1 MSYYIK
7 IKKHNTMKHQI
18 KPDFLVNHIFISYH
32 YFILSVCL
40 SLIPLEWA
48 FPVVG
53 GAGLE
58 SGSPLVKKSARGIRK
73 SRQTTTRIL
82 QTFTFTEIQR
92 EMLALFNVITALQIL
107 GHQKTQTH
115 LHLLSLPYIAHFFY
129 NNLNEQPFAFFL
141 SPISLSSSFCVGSWV
156 HQ

>member
-1 MSYYIK
+1 MSINNNLF
-7 IKKHNTMKHQI
+7 HNIMKHQL
-18 KPDFLVNHIFISYH
+18 KPDFLVNHVFYLSLLIQ
-32 YFILSVCL
+32 SVCL
-40 SLIPLEWA
+40 SYIVPLEWA

-115 LHLLSLPYIAHFFY
+115 LHLLFLPYMAHIFY
-129 NNLNEQPFAFFL
+129 NNLNDRLFHSL
-141 SPISLSSSFCVGSWV
+141 SPYHLHSV
-156 HQ
+156 